1 VVSGEGPFEALGWD
15 GHLVLLHRTE
25 LDRRSGLA
33 AWVRRGIE
41 RDEKILYAESEDES
55 PQRSVL
61 EVLRNQGIDVH
72 AATAGGRMQV
82 VPLPEFYPTGYRP
95 MAERALADGFRAVRV
110 SGEAEAVLRFLSED
124 AYAAVEGD
132 VDGWC
137 RTGRFSSLCQCSDAI
152 SHASW
157 LPRTT
162 ALHARGIREL
172 QLHTS
177 ESEDG
182 LILAG
187 HVDAANEG
195 LLIDVLQA
203 ATRGADHM
211 FRLDLRRVTFLGVSG
226 AWALLVGIQR
236 FREQGGRVLLTAPQ
250 PMVELALRATRVDLM
265 PQVELTV
272 AEVDDTTR

>member
-110 SGEAEAVLRFLSED
+110 SGEVEAVLRFLSED
-124 AYAAVEGD
+124 AYAAVERH

-157 LPRTT
+157 LPRMT
-162 ALHARGIREL
+162 ALHAKGIREL
-172 QLHTS
+172 RLHTS
-177 ESEDG
+177 GSEHG
-182 LILAG
+182 LVLAG
-187 HVDAANEG
+187 EMDLTNQD
-195 LLIDVLQA
+195 LLTDVLRA
-203 ATRGADHM
+203 ATSGADST
-211 FRLDLRRVTFLGVSG
+211 FRLDLSRLTFLGVSG
-226 AWALLVGIQR
+226 TWALLEGTQQ
-236 FREQGGRVLLTAPQ
+236 FREQGGRLRLVAPQ
-250 PMVELALRATRVDLM
+250 PMVERALRAARVDLAPRVDVM
-265 PQVELTV
+265 G
-272 AEVDDTTR
+272 AGDDDDT